1 MLRASAALL
10 VSFCCLAGC
19 AREDIPSDLPSDLQ
33 SASTPAPAAAG
44 PRAPEVAPSAPE
56 PSAPMPGPHRKRLG
70 AAVALNATCIS
81 CHEEEARQWLGSYHQ
96 RANTDAAYRK
106 AFALE
111 PSPFCRGCHAP
122 EADSRKEPP
131 EEVSKLGVG
140 CVTCHVTEEGLVLA
154 GAIPAGDA
162 ERIPA
167 PHPLRRSPEF
177 AGAGGCAGCHEFRF
191 PMPGGDEDAFFMQTT
206 AREHRRSPS
215 ATKACADCH
224 MPLQEGRRS
233 HAFAQVRDPAW
244 LRANLEVTAE
254 RTEDDTLRF
263 TLVQPN
269 PGHDYPTGDLFRRLE
284 VGYELRTAGGALVR
298 REARHLARHFELVP
312 DRVGRHLSR
321 DDRVTSE
328 PRILEMDLPPT
339 AAAPPT
345 SRISWWVTYQRVAT
359 VGMGTNPAEA
369 SVESE
374 VKLHSGDIAW
384 NSR

>member
-1 MLRASAALL
+1 
-10 VSFCCLAGC
+10 
-19 AREDIPSDLPSDLQ
+19 
-33 SASTPAPAAAG
+33 
-44 PRAPEVAPSAPE
+44 
-56 PSAPMPGPHRKRLG
+56 
-70 AAVALNATCIS
+70 
-81 CHEEEARQWLGSYHQ
+81 
-96 RANTDAAYRK
+96 
-106 AFALE
+106 
-111 PSPFCRGCHAP
+111 
-122 EADSRKEPP
+122 
-131 EEVSKLGVG
+131 
-140 CVTCHVTEEGLVLA
+140 
-154 GAIPAGDA
+154 
-162 ERIPA
+162 
-167 PHPLRRSPEF
+167 LRRSPEF
-177 AGAGGCAGCHEFRF
+177 SRAGACAGCHEFRF
-191 PMPGGDEDAFFMQTT
+191 PMPGGDEDGFFMQTT
-206 AREHRRSPS
+206 AREHQRSS
-215 ATKACADCH
+215 GAQKACADCH
-224 MPLQEGRRS
+224 MPLEAGRRS